1 MTSLPP
7 VAVVTGANSG
17 IGRATAIH
25 LASQGHQ
32 VYGTVRSRDRAAKL
46 AAMAAERG
54 VEVRLVEL
62 DVADDASVRRGFDEI
77 LERSGRV
84 DVLVNN
90 AGIGGNGVAEETA
103 PAHYLDVMNVNLCGA
118 VRCIQAVLPQM
129 RERRGGAIVNIS
141 SIAGR
146 VAALAQSPYVASKW
160 AFEGLSEGLAQ
171 EVAPFGI
178 RVVIIEPGVT
188 KSAIFAKTVDAPNA
202 SGAYDDHYRRMFQ
215 MYATG
220 IAQATDPFEV
230 AEVVHHAVTVPR
242 PELRYRTS
250 WGGDQLIHGRE
261 GMRDADWVSLGT
273 AAGDDD
279 YYYARF
285 EELFGLDIR
294 PAG

>member
-1 MTSLPP
+1 MTPVSP

-25 LASQGHQ
+25 LAAHGYE
-32 VYGTVRSRDRAAKL
+32 VYGTVRSKERASKL
-46 AAMAAERG
+46 GAMSAERG

-62 DVADDASVRRGFDEI
+62 DVADDASVGRGFDEI
-77 LERSGRV
+77 AERAGHV

-90 AGIGGNGVAEETA
+90 AGVGGNGVTEETT
-103 PAHYLDVMNVNLCGA
+103 PARYLDIMNVNLCGV

-129 RERRGGAIVNIS
+129 RQRWSGAIVNIT

-160 AFEGLSEGLAQ
+160 ALEGLSEGLAQ
-171 EVAPFGI
+171 EVAPFGV
-178 RVVIIEPGVT
+178 RVVIIEPGIT
-188 KSAIFAKTVDAPNA
+188 KSAIFAKTVDAPKA
-202 SGAYDDHYRRMFQ
+202 TGAYDDHYRRMFQ

-220 IAQATDPFEV
+220 IANATDPFEV
-230 AEVVHHAVTVPR
+230 AEVIHHAVTVDR

-250 WGGDQLIHGRE
+250 WGGDHLVRGRE
-261 GMRDADWVSLGT
+261 RMSDADWVALGR
-273 AAGDDD
+273 APDDD
-279 YYYARF
+279 EYYARF
-285 EELFGLDIR
+285 EALFALDIR